1 MGRSV
6 DWFGSRK
13 AIETSLPVPKLL
25 TYHGANSVS
34 VSWEMRRDCLSV
46 RTRLPRLAECEAFFC
61 RSCRVLRL
69 SGEGECNLFFP
80 GVTYAH
86 T

>member
-13 AIETSLPVPKLL
+13 AIETSLPVPKLP

-46 RTRLPRLAECEAFFC
+46 RARLSCLAECEASFFADPVAC
-61 RSCRVLRL
+61 SVSLGKA
-69 SGEGECNLFFP
+69 SAIFSFQE
-80 GVTYAH
+80 
-86 T
+86 